1 MNLRQILINT
11 FTKSSI
17 PENIDDL
24 KMGDFDEWDSL
35 GNFNLILAIEQ
46 SYQIQF
52 DIEALEKLTSVREI
66 KKFLD
71 NDFPE

>member
-66 KKFLD
+66 KRFLD

>member
-46 SYQIQF
+46 NYQIQF

-66 KKFLD
+66 KRFLD